1 MRTSLII
8 VSAMSLSLTGANN
21 PATKMMKE
29 NIEDISR
36 FLKLELVPDVK
47 INNGHIEDNFNLTI
61 KTANNILDYVEKSM
75 TETADKVQ
83 KTFETMASNITQNLE
98 EIMQKSSSN
107 LNALQKLTIDNEVA
121 IANDFTTKLNNV
133 VAKIETRMKQHEDF
147 ITTSVAVCA
156 EAFSHMSRGTVKYSS
171 LFMESVLINGAP
183 PVSEVLD
190 PKSGDFVVP
199 PGGDGIYHISYG
211 VLIDTMSPRTGM
223 SQARMPPR
231 FAVKSSQGKRITI
244 HEASQIWAT
253 VGVKNQYK
261 DLVPASRAITLNL
274 RAGDII
280 SLEQIN
286 NHAEQA
292 YRLTFC
298 VHLVHPTLV
307 SSVTWEKLPEPK
319 ALVLNMTTTYVEPI
333 LQDFQVGDLK
343 STEKKPEVLPPVMS
357 PLQSPTSQF
366 VVGRSAKVP
375 GHDSSDPLNPL
386 YMIGGVPEQPE
397 AGSENGYE

>member
-1 MRTSLII
+1 
-8 VSAMSLSLTGANN
+8 
-21 PATKMMKE
+21 MMKE

-61 KTANNILDYVEKSM
+61 KTANNIMDYVERSM
-75 TETADKVQ
+75 TETAGKVQ

-121 IANDFTTKLNNV
+121 IANDFTTKLNNL
-133 VAKIETRMKQHEDF
+133 VAKIDTRMKQHEDF
-147 ITTSVAVCA
+147 MTTSVAVCA
-156 EAFSHMSRGTVKYSS
+156 EAFSHMSRGTVKYASI
-171 LFMESVLINGAP
+171 FMESVLIKGTP

-190 PKSGDFVVP
+190 PKSGEFVVP

-231 FAVKSSQGKRITI
+231 FAVKSSQGNRITI

-280 SLEQIN
+280 PMEQIN

-292 YRLTFC
+292 YRLTLC

-307 SSVTWEKLPEPK
+307 SSVTWEELPISTVPE
-319 ALVLNMTTTYVEPI
+319 LNIATTYVEPI
-333 LQDFQVGDLK
+333 MQNFQIGDLK
-343 STEKKPEVLPPVMS
+343 SSVEKPDISIPIMS
-357 PLQSPTSQF
+357 PLQSPNSRF
-366 VVGRSAKVP
+366 VSGGATDPSYLE
-375 GHDSSDPLNPL
+375 PLNPIAL
-386 YMIGGVPEQPE
+386 IGGVPEHYALIRSVPEPEQE
-397 AGSENGYE
+397 AGSGNGYQ

>member
-1 MRTSLII
+1 
-8 VSAMSLSLTGANN
+8 
-21 PATKMMKE
+21 MMKE

-61 KTANNILDYVEKSM
+61 KTANNIMDYVERSM

-121 IANDFTTKLNNV
+121 IANDFTTKLNNL
-133 VAKIETRMKQHEDF
+133 VAKIDTRMKQHEDF

-156 EAFSHMSRGTVKYSS
+156 EAFSHMSRGTVKYAS
-171 LFMESVLINGAP
+171 LFLNSVLIKGTRP
-183 PVSEVLD
+183 GSEVLD

-211 VLIDTMSPRTGM
+211 ALIDTMSPRTGM

-231 FAVKSSQGKRITI
+231 FAVKSSQGNRITI

-307 SSVTWEKLPEPK
+307 SSVTWEKLPISTVPE
-319 ALVLNMTTTYVEPI
+319 LNIATTYVEPI

-343 STEKKPEVLPPVMS
+343 PTNTKPIIHIPVMS
-357 PLQSPTSQF
+357 PLQSPKSRF
-366 VVGRSAKVP
+366 VGGGSAEP
-375 GHDSSDPLNPL
+375 SSPEILNPHS
-386 YMIGGVPEQPE
+386 MIGGVLE
-397 AGSENGYE
+397 GSGNGNGYE